1 MKPSVLFITRIC
13 FLDAALEYIKEV
25 KNYVDLSVIIEI
37 DPNSR
42 NKNICAIN
50 KLPDQITFIDA
61 EKLLNPTEYE
71 NYKPYIKGCSS
82 FEFLV
87 NQKNKSFSLLN
98 IKKSYLLYKKIKKN
112 ELPNFIHFDD
122 ISIRLMPFIIF
133 MFLLKPKLIINVHDP
148 IQHSGE
154 KNIKNTIAKK
164 LFHSKG
170 YKFITFS
177 NYSKSKFLEKNK
189 ANTKC
194 INLKLKPFDFY
205 TNYLKINKNEPTY
218 IAFIGRVSK
227 YKGIDIFLDSIAILN
242 TKYPTAKYI
251 IAGSPYNNSIG
262 DNLKNKYKFNNVK
275 FILNHLS
282 NFEVCEIIQ
291 KSKIIVC
298 PYRDATQSGVVMTSL
313 ALHTPVI
320 VSNQGG
326 LPEYVQNNITG
337 MIANTDAES
346 FATAIESFI
355 VDPLK
360 HKQLSQNIIKM
371 DQNQFIY
378 GKGEILNLYS

>member
-1 MKPSVLFITRIC
+1 MKTSVLFITRIC
-13 FLDAALEYIKEV
+13 FLDAALEYIDEV
-25 KNYVDLSVIIEI
+25 KKYVDLKVIIEI
-37 DPNSR
+37 DPISK
-42 NKNICAIN
+42 NKNICNIN
-50 KLPDQITFIDA
+50 KLPNKITFIDA
-61 EKLLNPTEYE
+61 EELLNPTDYKRF
-71 NYKPYIKGCSS
+71 KPYINGCKS

-87 NQKNKSFSLLN
+87 HQQMKSISIVS
-98 IKKSYLLYKKIKKN
+98 IKKSYLLYKKTKQ
-112 ELPNFIHFDD
+112 LFPNFIHFDD
-122 ISIRLMPFIIF
+122 VSIRLIPFTF
-133 MFLLKPKLIINVHDP
+133 FLFLLKSKLIINVHDP

-154 KNIKNTIAKK
+154 KNIKNIFAKK
-164 LFHSKG
+164 LF
-170 YKFITFS
+170 YNIANKFITFS
-177 NYSKSKFLEKNK
+177 KYSQSILIENNNNNK
-189 ANTKC
+189 KC
-194 INLKLKPFDFY
+194 INLKLKPYKFY
-205 TNYLKINKNEPTY
+205 KNYIKKEAIEPTY

>member
-42 NKNICAIN
+42 NKNICDIDQ
-50 KLPDQITFIDA
+50 LPDQITFIDA
-61 EKLLNPTEYE
+61 EKLLTPLEYE
-71 NYKPYIKGCSS
+71 NFKPYIKGCSS

-87 NQKNKSFSLLN
+87 HQKNKSLSILN
-98 IKKSYLLYKKIKKN
+98 IKKSYLLYKKMRK

-122 ISIRLMPFIIF
+122 VSIRLIPFTFFI
-133 MFLLKPKLIINVHDP
+133 FLLKSKLIINVHDP

-154 KNIKNTIAKK
+154 KNVKNMVAKK

-170 YKFITFS
+170 YKFVTFS
-177 NYSKSKFLEKNK
+177 NYSKSKFLEKNN
-189 ANTKC
+189 ANANC
-194 INLKLKPFDFY
+194 INLKLKPFDY
-205 TNYLKINKNEPTY
+205 YSNYLKTNENKPIY
-218 IAFIGRVSK
+218 IAFIGRVSE
-227 YKGIDIFLDSIAILN
+227 YKGIDIFLNSIAILN
-242 TKYPTAKYI
+242 IKYPTAKYI

-262 DNLKNKYKFNNVK
+262 DKLITKYKFNNVK
-275 FILNHLS
+275 FVLNHLS
-282 NFEVCEIIQ
+282 NFEICEIIQ
-291 KSKIIVC
+291 KSILIVC

-337 MIANTDAES
+337 MIANTDAQS
-346 FATAIESFI
+346 FATAIETFI
-355 VDPLK
+355 TDPLK
-360 HKQLSQNIIKM
+360 YKKLSENIIKM
-371 DQNQFIY
+371 DLNQFIY
-378 GKGEILNLYS
+378 GEREILNLYA

>member
-42 NKNICAIN
+42 NKNICDIDQ
-50 KLPDQITFIDA
+50 LPDQITFIDA
-61 EKLLNPTEYE
+61 EKLLTPLEYE
-71 NYKPYIKGCSS
+71 NFKPYISGCKS

-87 NQKNKSFSLLN
+87 HQKNKSLSILN
-98 IKKSYLLYKKIKKN
+98 IKKSYLLYKKMKK

-122 ISIRLMPFIIF
+122 VSIRLIPFTFFI
-133 MFLLKPKLIINVHDP
+133 FLLKSKLIINVHDP

-154 KNIKNTIAKK
+154 KNVKNMVAKK

-170 YKFITFS
+170 YKFVTFS
-177 NYSKSKFLEKNK
+177 NYSKSKFLEKNN
-189 ANTKC
+189 ANANC
-194 INLKLKPFDFY
+194 INLKLKPFDY
-205 TNYLKINKNEPTY
+205 YSNYLKINENKPIY
-218 IAFIGRVSK
+218 IAFIGRVSE

-262 DNLKNKYKFNNVK
+262 DKLMTKYKFNNVK
-275 FILNHLS
+275 FVLNHLS
-282 NFEVCEIIQ
+282 NFEICEIIQ
-291 KSKIIVC
+291 KSILIVC

-326 LPEYVQNNITG
+326 LPEYIQHNITG
-337 MIANTDAES
+337 MIANADAES
-346 FATAIESFI
+346 FAIAIETFI
-355 VDPLK
+355 IDSSK
-360 HKQLSQNIIKM
+360 NKQLSLNIKNM
-371 DQNQFIY
+371 DLNQLMF
-378 GKGEILNLYS
+378 GENKILNLYA